1 MMEKVNRNNY
11 EVWVIDYFDGK
22 LSAVEVKSLLTFLD
36 KHPDLKEEFDTF
48 DLTSITAE
56 QLTFDN
62 KSALKKEPIST
73 YKNIGE
79 ENYEELFIAY
89 HEGDL
94 TAKEEETVDAFIGI
108 NPQLHNEFELSGK
121 VILSPDE
128 SLLYEGKAD
137 LKRNSRMGIYWWVSS
152 SAAAVFLIMLYFFN
166 TNWQSS
172 SELQQFGEINRLP
185 NYVIPFE
192 ITDEPAIDLKDIP
205 VSTPESLIVPASQQI
220 SAESHQTLL
229 ALQVIDPM
237 SSRNVRVQLG
247 SDNAFIVHEVPV
259 FDFNADNTLAMDE
272 PAEAAEAQKRNGPL
286 ARIVRNITGKV
297 SVEKSDKIEKKG
309 KKDPAFVR
317 ALDQS
322 ITVINTLTG
331 NESELVKTYDEEG
344 NLTRYEY
351 EGETI
356 SWSRAIA
363 SKQPKE

>member
-1 MMEKVNRNNY
+1 V
-11 EVWVIDYFDGK
+11 
-22 LSAVEVKSLLTFLD
+22 
-36 KHPDLKEEFDTF
+36 
-48 DLTSITAE
+48 
-56 QLTFDN
+56 
-62 KSALKKEPIST
+62 
-73 YKNIGE
+73 
-79 ENYEELFIAY
+79 
-89 HEGDL
+89 
-94 TAKEEETVDAFIGI
+94 
-108 NPQLHNEFELSGK
+108 
-121 VILSPDE
+121 
-128 SLLYEGKAD
+128 
-137 LKRNSRMGIYWWVSS
+137 GIYWWVSS
-152 SAAAVFLIMLYFFN
+152 SAAAVLLIILYFFN